1 MNHHERE
8 EREMSNQRE
17 MVLDSQMDV
26 LDSAMI
32 AIGRAIDE
40 LDSGD
45 RWCDLDT
52 NDAILKLEAIRQ
64 ELKDQYMLIEDELRQ
79 IEA

>member
-8 EREMSNQRE
+8 EREMSNERK
-17 MVLDSQMDV
+17 MVLDSKLDV
-26 LDSAMI
+26 LDSARI

-52 NDAILKLEAIRQ
+52 KDAIFKLEAIRQ
-64 ELKDQYMLIEDELRQ
+64 DLEDQYMLIEDELRQ

>member
-17 MVLDSQMDV
+17 MVLDSQLDV
-26 LDSAMI
+26 LDSAII

-40 LDSGD
+40 LDEAD
-45 RWCDLDT
+45 RFPDLDT
-52 NDAILKLEAIRQ
+52 KDAIFKLEAIRQ
-64 ELKDQYMLIEDELRQ
+64 DLEDQYMLIEDELRQ

>member
-1 MNHHERE
+1 
-8 EREMSNQRE
+8 MSNQRE
-17 MVLDSQMDV
+17 KVLDSQMDV
-26 LDSAMI
+26 LDSVII

-52 NDAILKLEAIRQ
+52 KDASLKLEAIRQ
-64 ELKDQYMLIEDELRQ
+64 ELTAQYMLIEDELRQ